1 MLEIGA
7 SLREARERRKL
18 GYAEVEAATL
28 IPVRYLQALEQ
39 EEFERLPEGLYRRS
53 FLREYADYLG
63 LDSDV
68 LVREYELRTTLA
80 PEPTVSQSQRRLLP
94 IRHLARALPTARSVM
109 IAAATALVGIA
120 VWWLSGS
127 GGGGGKSGAPETP
140 RTTPSTAAP
149 RSRTHP
155 STTTTSAPHRRPPP
169 VLTLSATTGACWL
182 SVHLNSGSGRV
193 VYERTLRQGQ
203 TVRFGL
209 RTPLLIRFGAPGNLT
224 ATIGQRS
231 VTASLPSGTSDVVAS
246 AAGLRPAG

>member
-1 MLEIGA
+1 MHRQGA
-7 SLREARERRKL
+7 RQEDRGVDRR
-18 GYAEVEAATL
+18 
-28 IPVRYLQALEQ
+28 Q

-140 RTTPSTAAP
+140 RTTPATAELN
-149 RSRTHP
+149 TG
-155 STTTTSAPHRRPPP
+155 P
-169 VLTLSATTGACWL
+169 VVFET
-182 SVHLNSGSGRV
+182 